1 MKISVGD
8 KVEWFDDRYSVFKLY
23 GIVLKVNKVTARVR
37 DLTDNST
44 YLIKI
49 KDLNFT

>member
-1 MKISVGD
+1 MKISVDD
-8 KVEWFDDRYSVFKLY
+8 KVEWFDDGYSIIKNY

-44 YLIKI
+44 YLVKI